1 MCPLSK
7 FLEKENLQHLFE
19 LLKKEDI
26 TLDLLMVMDLDDLR
40 RLRSDLRI
48 SWGDQYKIE
57 KGILNQRA
65 AAHTDPIESN
75 DERTAPPSSEDLP
88 SVSVQNIS
96 SEPSS
101 SETAEEVSF
110 LQETCDL
117 CNVAEQS
124 RNPQHRCRLCSNVVC
139 NLFCSIQDPT
149 SDNQMHRIHKP
160 GHWKCQ
166 QIQGGFDSHEHPTY
180 SSFTLLSE
188 GSLSDVL
195 YRCNNCNEN
204 FENEADLKDLME
216 KEDEEESFLEKIF
229 A

>member
-1 MCPLSK
+1 MALWRKLQHQINEVVCPLSK

-166 QIQGGFDSHEHPTY
+166 QIKGGFDCPYCEKKVPSQRNLDDHISENHEHPTY
-180 SSFTLLSE
+180 L
-188 GSLSDVL
+188 
-195 YRCNNCNEN
+195 
-204 FENEADLKDLME
+204 
-216 KEDEEESFLEKIF
+216 FLHC
-229 A
+229 